1 MRFLLLGPLSLTEGP
16 DTVVLP
22 PSKPTDL
29 LAALLLNAGSVV
41 SVDYLLRT
49 VWGEHQPASAK
60 AAVQT
65 CVLRLRRLFA
75 RHGVSGTPIEAVPG
89 GYRISAGPETLD
101 LVDFRERVRA
111 SAGAG
116 SPDRELRMLG
126 DALALWDGSL
136 LANVRS
142 EVVHRDEVPRLT
154 EERLRTVERACDL
167 LLSLERCGEALV
179 ELWGM
184 TRAHPGHE
192 RFREQLIE
200 ALYRTGRQAE
210 ALAEYR
216 RIKEHLLDELGVD
229 PSPALRRLELAIL
242 RGDDLGTGQGGR
254 AELTSAATGQR
265 GGPPELPGGA
275 PPDSGTGGPPQLTQ
289 DGEGLARPGPSP
301 ARNPASASGFTR
313 VDHAPA
319 APLATH
325 VLRDVPHFTGR
336 KTETEAM
343 AARLRNA
350 DGEPVT
356 ELICGPPGVGKTALA
371 RHVARL
377 VRDSHPGGA
386 LLLRMARP
394 DGTSVTTEEATE
406 AARHAL
412 AETGDAPGRTLLL
425 LDDVVDAEQ
434 VRPLLTCGTHGAALV
449 TSRRPLAGLVATH
462 GGRVHRLGVFSPEE
476 SGRLLSAALG
486 AERVQA
492 EPEAARALADV
503 CGHYPLALRIAAAR
517 LSTRPALRLADC
529 ARWLAEDPW
538 ARLSLTDDPDLSV
551 ERVFGTALAR
561 LDPRLAEAF
570 RRLAA
575 LPDDALHPED
585 AGRVLGGLP
594 PPEAERTLEWLADAG
609 LLEEGPPG
617 PYRMHALLR
626 AYARWADDRTRS
638 RQKV

>member
-49 VWGEHQPASAK
+49 VWGEHRPASAK

-65 CVLRLRRLFA
+65 CVLRLRRLFT

-116 SPDRELRMLG
+116 APDRELRMLG
-126 DALALWDGSL
+126 EALALWDGSL

-142 EVVHRDEVPRLT
+142 EVLHRDEVPRLT

-179 ELWGM
+179 ELWGV

-242 RGDDLGTGQGGR
+242 RGDELGTGHSGR
-254 AELTSAATGQR
+254 AELASVGTGER
-265 GGPPELPGGA
+265 SGPPELPGGA
-275 PPDSGTGGPPQLTQ
+275 APGSETGSPPRPARG
-289 DGEGLARPGPSP
+289 GEGTARQGPSAVP
-301 ARNPASASGFTR
+301 NPVSASGFTR
-313 VDHAPA
+313 VDHAA
-319 APLATH
+319 EPLAAR

-336 KTETEAM
+336 EAETEAM
-343 AARLRNA
+343 AARLRST

-356 ELICGPPGVGKTALA
+356 ELICGPPGIGKTALA

-377 VRDSHPGGA
+377 VRDSHPDGA

-394 DGTSVTTEEATE
+394 DGTSVTAEEAAD
-406 AARHAL
+406 AARRAL
-412 AETGDAPGRTLLL
+412 AETGGSPGRTLLL

-434 VRPLLTCGTHGAALV
+434 VRPLLTCGAHGAALL

-462 GGRVHRLGVFSPEE
+462 GGRVHRLGVFSPRE

-486 AERVQA
+486 AERVAA
-492 EPEAARALADV
+492 EPEAARSLADV

-575 LPDDALHPED
+575 LPDDALRPEE

-594 PPEAERTLEWLADAG
+594 PPEAERALEWLADAG